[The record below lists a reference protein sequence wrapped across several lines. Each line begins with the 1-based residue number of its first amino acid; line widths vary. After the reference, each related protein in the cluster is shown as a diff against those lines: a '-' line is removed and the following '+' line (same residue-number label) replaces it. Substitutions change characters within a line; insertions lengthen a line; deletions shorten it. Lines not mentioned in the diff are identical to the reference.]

1 MANPFKSHNQRRTKA
16 RSMGNVVSKNRKY
29 TEADAYLD
37 AIECPP
43 IKTGKELIEKVAK
56 EMKEKGRWK

>member
-16 RSMGNVVSKNRKY
+16 RSMGNVVSRNKKY
-29 TEADAYLD
+29 TEADAYID

-43 IKTGKELIEKVAK
+43 VKTGKGLIKKVER
-56 EMKEKGRWK
+56 EMKKTGRWK